1 MAEAKMTEAKMTE
14 AKTDQE
20 DIVVLI
26 TGTSSGIGKALTLR
40 LITYAHFTVFATMRT
55 PDSEKG
61 KSLLD
66 DSKNAKGKLHILPHD
81 VTDTDACAKVVETVV
96 KTCGRIDVLVNNA
109 GYMLFGASE
118 CNKLD
123 NIKDLFNTNV
133 FGLIDMCQR
142 VLPLMRERRQ
152 GRVINISSVGG
163 VLGQAFCDSYC
174 STKFAVEGY
183 TQSIA
188 RYYRSFGVHCCT
200 ICPGGVKTSFGHNM
214 KMPNMQETPKDIAPL
229 YQKAFE
235 FYRKK
240 NALESQDVGEV
251 VSVIECAINDKQPK
265 IRYTTNPKIEYIF
278 ELTCGKNVDGEASQ
292 DFSDEKMFDNWK

>member
-1 MAEAKMTEAKMTE
+1 MAEAKMTEAKITE
-14 AKTDQE
+14 AKTEQE

-26 TGTSSGIGKALTLR
+26 TGTSSGIGKALTLH
-40 LITYAHFTVFATMRT
+40 LITYPHFTVFATMRN

-66 DSKNAKGKLHILPHD
+66 DSKNAKGKLHILAHD
-81 VTDTDACAKVVETVV
+81 VTDTEACAKVVETAV

-109 GYMLFGASE
+109 GYILIGASE

-142 VLPLMRERRQ
+142 VLPLMRERRK
-152 GRVINISSVGG
+152 GRVINISSIAG
-163 VLGQAFCDSYC
+163 VFGQGFCDSYC
-174 STKFAVEGY
+174 SSKFAVEGY

-200 ICPGGVKTSFGHNM
+200 VCPGGVKTSLGLNM
-214 KMPNMQETPKDIAPL
+214 KMPNMQETPKDLAPL
-229 YQKAFE
+229 YAKAFD
-235 FYRKK
+235 FYGKK
-240 NALESQDVGEV
+240 QALGSQDVGEV
-251 VSVIECAINDKQPK
+251 VGVIERAITDKQPK
-265 IRYTTNPKIEYIF
+265 IRYLTNPKIDYIF
-278 ELTCGKNVDGEASQ
+278 EVTCGKNVDGEASQ
-292 DFSDEKMFDNWK
+292 DISDEKMFDNWK